1 VGNAYQRTVTF
12 GPELRDGAT
21 FTVTATATTVSNQSA
36 TDSETV
42 TYVGN
47 PTLLSVSAVNAGSSK
62 PQLAIDGNGMIHVVW
77 QDNCAALQGCAESQ
91 PGNLPYDIFHRMY
104 NPNTQQ
110 WSATR
115 LLSNALGDD
124 DSRNPAIAADSS
136 GNIHVVWQD
145 DGNIAGNADNDIDI
159 FHRIYNRN
167 TQAWSNSALVSTGI
181 NLSDCVNPRLA
192 GDTGGAVH
200 LVFEVRASNDA
211 EVFYAKYM
219 GGWGAS
225 SSATPELASLRA
237 SNPDVAADSFGLAY
251 VVWQDDGNLLSSGND
266 SDIFVRSVDG
276 GSLGNA
282 VLISGHPND
291 GQSLRPRIAMD
302 SADRARVV
310 WQDTAQAFGGGPD
323 FDIFM
328 RSYDD
333 FGGLDMGYTLVS
345 LHPNDGISEEV
356 NITIDLATDDV
367 YVAWTDSGNI
377 YDADNDFDIYMAVAE
392 SGFFDLPL
400 QISASNT
407 FNGLAENPAM
417 VYHPLNG
424 VLHMVW
430 EDESTA
436 YGSGP
441 DRDIFYLS
449 VEGNP

>member
-1 VGNAYQRTVTF
+1 
-12 GPELRDGAT
+12 
-21 FTVTATATTVSNQSA
+21 
-36 TDSETV
+36 
-42 TYVGN
+42 
-47 PTLLSVSAVNAGSSK
+47 
-62 PQLAIDGNGMIHVVW
+62 
-77 QDNCAALQGCAESQ
+77 
-91 PGNLPYDIFHRMY
+91 
-104 NPNTQQ
+104 
-110 WSATR
+110 
-115 LLSNALGDD
+115 
-124 DSRNPAIAADSS
+124 
-136 GNIHVVWQD
+136 
-145 DGNIAGNADNDIDI
+145 
-159 FHRIYNRN
+159 
-167 TQAWSNSALVSTGI
+167 
-181 NLSDCVNPRLA
+181 
-192 GDTGGAVH
+192 
-200 LVFEVRASNDA
+200 
-211 EVFYAKYM
+211 
-219 GGWGAS
+219 
-225 SSATPELASLRA
+225 
-237 SNPDVAADSFGLAY
+237 
-251 VVWQDDGNLLSSGND
+251 
-266 SDIFVRSVDG
+266 
-276 GSLGNA
+276 
-282 VLISGHPND
+282 
-291 GQSLRPRIAMD
+291 MD